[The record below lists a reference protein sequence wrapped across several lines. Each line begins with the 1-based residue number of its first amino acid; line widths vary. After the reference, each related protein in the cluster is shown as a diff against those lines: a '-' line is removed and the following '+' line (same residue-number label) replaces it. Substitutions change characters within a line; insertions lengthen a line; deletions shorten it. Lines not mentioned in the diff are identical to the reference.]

1 MTRSGPH
8 VKRERPELESQ
19 SKMKIENENGIYK
32 DQDNKTITNKE
43 FIIYFYNTILNIL
56 HNNGYIIDNDKT
68 KSFKNEIATFIYKY
82 SDNSS
87 Q

>member
-1 MTRSGPH
+1 MAHLHLRQNPKKTFH
-8 VKRERPELESQ
+8 QWLQ
-19 SKMKIENENGIYK
+19 MKIENENGIYK
-32 DQDNKTITNKE
+32 DQDNKTVTNKE
-43 FIIYFYNTILNIL
+43 FIIYFHNTILNIL
-56 HNNGYIIDNDKT
+56 HDNGYIIDNDKT